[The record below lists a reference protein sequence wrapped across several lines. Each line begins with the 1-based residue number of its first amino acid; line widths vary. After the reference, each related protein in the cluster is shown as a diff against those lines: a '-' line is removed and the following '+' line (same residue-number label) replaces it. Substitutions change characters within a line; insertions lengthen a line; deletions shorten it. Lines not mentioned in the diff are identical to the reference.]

1 MKAYSLQLTLNFQ
14 TTIIINTNLKLLVNL
29 KHLTSKLNKLLFI
42 IRNKLNNVDS
52 SK

>member
-1 MKAYSLQLTLNFQ
+1 MKALYSSQLTLTSKQ
-14 TTIIINTNLKLLVNL
+14 QSYSNTNLKLLVNL

-42 IRNKLNNVDS
+42 NKLNNVDS